1 MWLENNSIRQNS
13 TSCVLRIENKDND
26 QLQSAAC
33 RTNNN
38 QIHICKPIKL
48 MYEKFQGLSQYYLTI
63 FDIHSKQSSVNV
75 FCFK

>member
-1 MWLENNSIRQNS
+1 MWLENNSMRQNS

-26 QLQSAAC
+26 QLQSAAG

-63 FDIHSKQSSVNV
+63 FNIY
-75 FCFK
+75 

>member
-1 MWLENNSIRQNS
+1 MWLENNSTRQNS

-26 QLQSAAC
+26 QLQSAAG

-63 FDIHSKQSSVNV
+63 FDIYSKQSSV
-75 FCFK
+75 FQIECF